1 MKSFTSSVAGLAIAA
16 ALIAAPALA
25 KDVSPGAAL
34 IAPSGDAGAGGA
46 SPDGSLK
53 ALTFGKWGVDLGARD
68 MSVKPGDDF
77 DKYANG
83 DWFARTEI
91 PADQASAGVGYDV
104 YNLTQRQLRQLVTSA
119 PATSQVGGLYQSF
132 MDEARVEALGT
143 KPLMADVAAVAAI
156 KDKKAMARFMGGT
169 QGTFGSTIVS
179 GGPYADTA
187 DPTVNV
193 LWLGQAGLGLPE
205 RDYYL
210 SDSFKPQRDAYRAYI
225 ARMMKMVGNADPEK
239 AADAIMAFETE
250 IAKVSW
256 AIADRRDIGKINNPM
271 SSEELA
277 AYAPGLDWSAWFVG
291 AGIAPQ
297 KRIIVNEKTAVRD
310 IAALYAKT
318 PLDTIKLWQQFHVA
332 DNAAPYLDKAFVDSR
347 FEYTKALSGVGE
359 LRPRWKRGLT
369 LVDGS
374 LGELVGETYSSQY
387 FPASAKAKM
396 EVLVAN
402 LKLAMGDRIR
412 ANSWMAPVT
421 KEAALAK
428 LAKMDVM
435 VGYPDKWRDYS
446 ALKIDPADLYGNVK
460 RSSAFEYAYA
470 LSDLNQPVD
479 RKKWAMNPQEVNAYN
494 GGLENKI
501 VFPAGIL
508 QAPYFSESVD
518 DAVNYGA
525 IGAVIGH
532 EITHGFDDQGRKIDA
547 EGAVRDWWTPEDAA
561 RFDAQAKAFGA
572 QYATYEAAP
581 DAFINPDLT
590 MGENIADLAGLEVAY
605 DAYHRSLNGKE
616 APVIDG
622 LTGDQRF
629 FLAFAQAWR
638 DKARE
643 DAIKQ
648 QVASDPHSPAR
659 WRIIGPVRNVD
670 AWYKAFGVEAGAKY
684 YLAPE
689 ARTKIW

>member
-1 MKSFTSSVAGLAIAA
+1 MTKFFAGVAGLAIAISLA
-16 ALIAAPALA
+16 TAPAMANEKGVNATLVA
-25 KDVSPGAAL
+25 DGDGDGS
-34 IAPSGDAGAGGA
+34 APANDE
-46 SPDGSLK
+46 GSLK

-68 MSVKPGDDF
+68 TSVRPGDDF

-83 DWFARTEI
+83 GWFARTEI
-91 PADQASAGVGYDV
+91 PADQASAGVDYDV

-132 MDEARVEALGT
+132 LDEKRVDALGAA
-143 KPLMADVAAVAAI
+143 PVMADVKAVAAI
-156 KDKKAMARFMGGT
+156 ADKSAMARFMGTT
-169 QGTFGSTIVS
+169 QGTFGATIVS
-179 GGPYADTA
+179 GGPYADTN

-205 RDYYL
+205 KDYYL
-210 SDSFKPQRDAYRAYI
+210 NDSFKPQRDAYRSYV
-225 ARMMKMVGNADPEK
+225 ARTMKMIGNTAPEK
-239 AADAIMAFETE
+239 AADEIMAFETE

-271 SSEELA
+271 SSDELA
-277 AYAPGLDWSAWFVG
+277 AYAPGLDWKAWFEG
-291 AGIAPQ
+291 AGIASQ
-297 KRIIVNEKTAVRD
+297 KRIIVNENTAIRD
-310 IAALYAKT
+310 IVALYAKT
-318 PLDTIKLWQQFHVA
+318 PLDTIKLWQQFHIA
-332 DNAAPYLDKAFVDSR
+332 DNAAPYLSKPFVDSR
-347 FEYTKALSGVGE
+347 FEYTKVLSGVGE

-374 LGELVGETYSSQY
+374 LGELVGETYSKEY

-396 EVLVAN
+396 ETLVAN

-412 ANSWMAPVT
+412 NNSWMAPET
-421 KEAALAK
+421 KAAALDK
-428 LAKMDVM
+428 LSKMDVM

-446 ALKIDPADLYGNVK
+446 GLKIDPSDLYGNVK
-460 RSSAFEYAYA
+460 RSAAFEYAYS
-470 LSDLNQPVD
+470 LSDLNKPVD
-479 RKKWAMNPQEVNAYN
+479 RKKWSMNPQEVNAYN

-547 EGAVRDWWTPEDAA
+547 NGAVRDWWTPADAA
-561 RFDAQAKAFGA
+561 RFEEQAKGFGA

-581 DAFINPDLT
+581 GAFINPDLT

-643 DAIKQ
+643 DSTKQ

-670 AWYKAFGVEAGAKY
+670 AWYKAFNVTPDSKY
-684 YLAPE
+684 YIKPE
-689 ARTKIW
+689 ARTRIW

>member
-1 MKSFTSSVAGLAIAA
+1 MKKLFTGAAGLAIAA
-16 ALIAAPALA
+16 TLVAVPVLANDMGPFASLKAEAGEASA
-25 KDVSPGAAL
+25 KDEA
-34 IAPSGDAGAGGA
+34 
-46 SPDGSLK
+46 SLK
-53 ALTFGKWGVDLGARD
+53 ALTFGSWGVDLGARD
-68 MSVKPGDDF
+68 TSVKPGDDF
-77 DKYANG
+77 DRFANG
-83 DWFARTEI
+83 GWFAKTEI
-91 PADQASAGVGYDV
+91 PADQASAGVDYDV
-104 YNLTQRQLRQLVTSA
+104 YNLTQRQLRQVVTGA
-119 PATSQVGGLYQSF
+119 PGTSQVGGLYQSF
-132 MDEARVEALGT
+132 TDEARVEALGA
-143 KPLMADVAAVAAI
+143 KPLMADLAHVAAI
-156 KDKKAMARFMGGT
+156 KDKAEMARFMGAS
-169 QGTFGSTIVS
+169 QGAFGMTIVG
-179 GGPYADTA
+179 GGPYADTN
-187 DPTVNV
+187 DPTINV
-193 LWLGQAGLGLPE
+193 LWLGQGGLGLPE
-205 RDYYL
+205 REYYL
-210 SDSFKPQRDAYRAYI
+210 DDQFKPQRDAYRAYI
-225 ARMMKMVGNADPEK
+225 VRTLGMTGTKNPEA
-239 AADAIMAFETE
+239 AADAILAYETE

-256 AIADRRDIGKINNPM
+256 KIADRRDIGKINNPM
-271 SSEELA
+271 SSAELA
-277 AYAPGLDWSAWFVG
+277 AYAPGLDWDAWFAG

-297 KRIIVNEKTAVRD
+297 KRIIVNETTAIRD

-318 PLDTIKLWQQFHVA
+318 PLDTLKLWQQFHVA
-332 DNAAPYLDKAFVDSR
+332 NQAAPYLSKAFVDSR
-347 FEYTKALSGVGE
+347 FDYTKVLSGVSE

-374 LGELVGETYSSQY
+374 LGELVGETYSHEY

-396 EVLVAN
+396 ETLVAN

-412 ANSWMAPVT
+412 ANGWMAPAT
-421 KEAALAK
+421 KQAALTK
-428 LAKMDVM
+428 LERMDVM

-446 ALKIDPADLYGNVK
+446 GLKIDPADLYGNVK
-460 RSSAFEYAYA
+460 RSGQFEYAYG
-470 LSDLNQPVD
+470 LSDLNKPVD
-479 RKKWAMNPQEVNAYN
+479 RKKWSMNPQEVNAYN

-532 EITHGFDDQGRKIDA
+532 EIVHGFDDQGRKIDA
-547 EGAVRDWWTPEDAA
+547 NGAVRDWWTPEDAA
-561 RFDAQAKAFGA
+561 RFDAAAKAFGA

-581 DAFINPDLT
+581 GAFINPDLT

-605 DAYHRSLNGKE
+605 DAYHRSLGGKE

-643 DAIKQ
+643 DSIKQ

-670 AWYKAFGVEAGAKY
+670 AWYTAFGVDAGAKY
-684 YLAPE
+684 YLKPAD
-689 ARTKIW
+689 RTKIW

>member
-1 MKSFTSSVAGLAIAA
+1 MKTGFFGTASLAVAA
-16 ALIAAPALA
+16 ALATPAPAQEA
-25 KDVSPGAAL
+25 GAADL
-34 IAPSGDAGAGGA
+34 LTASAGE
-46 SPDGSLK
+46 GSLK
-53 ALTFGKWGVDLGARD
+53 ALSFGKWGVDLDARD
-68 MSVKPGDDF
+68 PSVKPGDDF
-77 DKYANG
+77 DRHANG
-83 DWFARTEI
+83 GWFARTEI
-91 PADQASAGVGYDV
+91 PSDQASAGVDYDV
-104 YNLTQRQLRQLVTSA
+104 YNLTQRQLRQLVTGA

-132 MDEARVEALGT
+132 LDEKRVDALGA
-143 KPLMADVAAVAAI
+143 KPVMSDIAAVAAI
-156 KDKKAMARFMGGT
+156 KDKSEMARFMGAA
-169 QGTFGSTIVS
+169 QASFGSTIVS

-193 LWLGQAGLGLPE
+193 LWLGQAGIGLPE

-210 SDSFKPQRDAYRAYI
+210 NDSFKAQRDAYRAYI
-225 ARMMKMVGNADPEK
+225 ARTMKMVGNADPEK

-271 SSEELA
+271 SSDELV
-277 AYAPGLDWSAWFVG
+277 AYAPGLDWSAWFAG
-291 AGIAPQ
+291 AGIAAQ

-310 IAALYAKT
+310 IAAIYGKT
-318 PLDTIKLWQQFHVA
+318 PLDTVKLWQQFHVA
-332 DNAAPYLDKAFVDSR
+332 DNAAPYLSKAFVDSR

-374 LGELVGETYSSQY
+374 LGELVGETYSKRY

-396 EVLVAN
+396 ETLVAN

-412 ANSWMAPVT
+412 KNSWMAPAT

-446 ALKIDPADLYGNVK
+446 GLKIDPADLYGNVK
-460 RSSAFEYAYA
+460 RSAAFEYAYA
-470 LSDLNQPVD
+470 LSDLNRPVD

-547 EGAVRDWWTPEDAA
+547 EGAVHDWWTAEDAA
-561 RFDAQAKAFGA
+561 RFEAQAKAFGA

-581 DAFINPDLT
+581 GAFINPELT

-605 DAYHRSLNGKE
+605 DAYHRSLGGKP

-638 DKARE
+638 NKARE

-670 AWYKAFGVEAGAKY
+670 AWYKAFNVAAGDRY
-684 YLAPE
+684 YLKPE
-689 ARTKIW
+689 ARTRIW

>member
-1 MKSFTSSVAGLAIAA
+1 MKSLFAGSAGLAIAA
-16 ALIAAPALA
+16 ALMASPAMARDAAPAAELA
-25 KDVSPGAAL
+25 AAVD
-34 IAPSGDAGAGGA
+34 DAGGK
-46 SPDGSLK
+46 DEGSLK
-53 ALTFGKWGVDLGARD
+53 ALTFGSWGVDLGARD
-68 MSVKPGDDF
+68 TSVKPGDDF

-83 DWFARTEI
+83 AWFARTEI
-91 PADQASAGVGYDV
+91 PADQASAGVDYDV
-104 YNLTQRQLRQLVTSA
+104 YNLTQRQLRQLVTGA

-132 MDEARVEALGT
+132 LDEARVDALGA
-143 KPLMADVAAVAAI
+143 KPVVADVNAVAAI
-156 KDKKAMARFMGGT
+156 KDKSAMARFMGTT
-169 QGTFGSTIVS
+169 QGTFGATIVG
-179 GGPYADTA
+179 GGPYADTN
-187 DPTVNV
+187 DPTTNV
-193 LWLGQAGLGLPE
+193 LWLGQGGLGLPE

-210 SDSFKPQRDAYRAYI
+210 NDSFKTQRDAYRNYI
-225 ARMMKMVGNADPEK
+225 ARTLKLVGNAAPEK

-271 SSEELA
+271 SSDELA
-277 AYAPGLDWSAWFVG
+277 AYAPGLDWKAWFEG

-297 KRIIVNEKTAVRD
+297 KRIIVNENTAIRD

-332 DNAAPYLDKAFVDSR
+332 DNAAPYLSKAFVDSR
-347 FEYTKALSGVGE
+347 FEYTKVLSGVGE

-374 LGELVGETYSSQY
+374 LGELVGETYAKQY

-396 EVLVAN
+396 ETLVAN

-412 ANSWMAPVT
+412 TNSWMAAET
-421 KEAALAK
+421 KAAAQAK
-428 LAKMDVM
+428 LEKMDVM

-446 ALKIDPADLYGNVK
+446 GLKIDPADLYGNVK
-460 RSSAFEYAYA
+460 RSAAFEYAYS
-470 LSDLNQPVD
+470 LSDLNKPVD
-479 RKKWAMNPQEVNAYN
+479 RKKWSMNPQEVNAYN

-547 EGAVRDWWTPEDAA
+547 NGAVRDWWTAADGA
-561 RFDAQAKAFGA
+561 RFEAQAKGFGA

-581 DAFINPDLT
+581 GAFINPDLT

-638 DKARE
+638 DKARD
-643 DAIKQ
+643 DATKQ

-670 AWYKAFGVEAGAKY
+670 AWYKAFNVTPDSKY
-684 YLAPE
+684 YIKPE
-689 ARTKIW
+689 ARTRIW

>member
-1 MKSFTSSVAGLAIAA
+1 MKTLFAGAAGLAIAA
-16 ALIAAPALA
+16 VLAVAPAVAREAAPNATLVAQADGEVPA
-25 KDVSPGAAL
+25 KD
-34 IAPSGDAGAGGA
+34 
-46 SPDGSLK
+46 DGSLK
-53 ALTFGKWGVDLGARD
+53 ALTFGDWGVDLNARD
-68 MSVKPGDDF
+68 TSVKPGDDF

-83 DWFARTEI
+83 GWFARTEI
-91 PADQASAGVGYDV
+91 PSDQASAGVDYDV

-132 MDEARVEALGT
+132 LDEKRVDALGA
-143 KPLMADVAAVAAI
+143 KPVMADIAAVSAI
-156 KDKKAMARFMGGT
+156 KDKSAMARFMGTT
-169 QGTFGSTIVS
+169 QGGFGASIVS
-179 GGPYADTA
+179 GGPYADTN
-187 DPTVNV
+187 DPTTNV

-205 RDYYL
+205 KDYYL
-210 SDSFKPQRDAYRAYI
+210 NDSFKAQRDAYRAYI
-225 ARMMKMVGNADPEK
+225 SRTMKMIGNAAPEK

-271 SSEELA
+271 SSDELA
-277 AYAPGLDWSAWFVG
+277 AYAPGLDWKAWFAG

-297 KRIIVNEKTAVRD
+297 KRIIVNENTAVRD
-310 IAALYAKT
+310 IAALYAKA

-332 DNAAPYLDKAFVDSR
+332 DNAAPYLSKPFVDSR
-347 FEYTKALSGVGE
+347 FEYTKVLSGVGE

-374 LGELVGETYSSQY
+374 LGELVGETYSKQY
-387 FPASAKAKM
+387 FPASAKTKM
-396 EVLVAN
+396 ETLVAN

-412 ANSWMAPVT
+412 ANSWMAPET
-421 KEAALAK
+421 KAAALDK
-428 LAKMDVM
+428 LSKMDVM

-446 ALKIDPADLYGNVK
+446 GLKIDPADLYGNVK
-460 RSSAFEYAYA
+460 RSAAFEYAYS
-470 LSDLNQPVD
+470 LSDLNKPVD
-479 RKKWAMNPQEVNAYN
+479 RKKWSMNPQEVNAYN

-547 EGAVRDWWTPEDAA
+547 NGAVRDWWTAADAA
-561 RFDAQAKAFGA
+561 RFEAQAKAFGA

-581 DAFINPDLT
+581 GAFINPDLT
-590 MGENIADLAGLEVAY
+590 MGENIADLAGLEIAY

-643 DAIKQ
+643 DSIKQ

-670 AWYKAFGVEAGAKY
+670 AWYKAFNVTPDSKY
-684 YLAPE
+684 YIKPE
-689 ARTKIW
+689 DRTKIW

>member
-1 MKSFTSSVAGLAIAA
+1 MKKLLLLSAASLALVGSAPMVMADGPPRSSHLPAADEAGEAA
-16 ALIAAPALA
+16 S
-25 KDVSPGAAL
+25 KD
-34 IAPSGDAGAGGA
+34 DA
-46 SPDGSLK
+46 SLK
-53 ALTFGKWGVDLGARD
+53 ALTFGSWGVDLSARD
-68 MSVKPGDDF
+68 TSVKPGDDF
-77 DKYANG
+77 DRFANG
-83 DWFARTEI
+83 GWFAKTEI
-91 PADQASAGVGYDV
+91 PADQASAGVDYDV
-104 YNLTQRQLRQLVTSA
+104 YNLTQRQLRQVVTGA
-119 PATSQVGGLYQSF
+119 AGTSQVGGLYQSF
-132 MDEARVEALGT
+132 ADEARVEALGAT
-143 KPLMADVAAVAAI
+143 PLMADLTRVAAI
-156 KDKKAMARFMGGT
+156 KDKAEMARFMGAS
-169 QGTFGSTIVS
+169 QGAFGMTIVG
-179 GGPYADTA
+179 GGPYADTD

-193 LWLGQAGLGLPE
+193 LWLGQGGLGLPE
-205 RDYYL
+205 REYYL
-210 SDSFKPQRDAYRAYI
+210 DDQFKPQRDAYRAYI
-225 ARMMKMVGNADPEK
+225 VRTLGMTGTKNPEA
-239 AADAIMAFETE
+239 AADAILAYETE

-256 AIADRRDIGKINNPM
+256 KIADRRDIGKINNPM
-271 SSEELA
+271 SSAELA
-277 AYAPGLDWSAWFVG
+277 AYAPGLDWDAWFAG

-297 KRIIVNEKTAVRD
+297 KRIIVNETTAIRD

-318 PLDTIKLWQQFHVA
+318 PLDTLKLWQQFHVA
-332 DNAAPYLDKAFVDSR
+332 NQAAPYLSKAFVDSR
-347 FEYTKALSGVGE
+347 FDYTKVLSGVSE

-374 LGELVGETYSSQY
+374 LGELVGETYSHEY

-396 EVLVAN
+396 ETLVAN

-412 ANSWMAPVT
+412 ANSWMAPAT
-421 KEAALAK
+421 KQAALTK
-428 LAKMDVM
+428 LERMDVM

-446 ALKIDPADLYGNVK
+446 GLKIDPADLYGNVK
-460 RSSAFEYAYA
+460 RSGQFEYAYG
-470 LSDLNQPVD
+470 LSDLNKPVD
-479 RKKWAMNPQEVNAYN
+479 RKKWSMNPQEVNAYN

-532 EITHGFDDQGRKIDA
+532 EIVHGFDDQGRKIDA
-547 EGAVRDWWTPEDAA
+547 NGAVRDWWTPEDAA
-561 RFDAQAKAFGA
+561 RFDAAAKAFGA

-581 DAFINPDLT
+581 GAFINPDLT

-605 DAYHRSLNGKE
+605 DAYHRSLGGKE

-643 DAIKQ
+643 DSIKQ

-670 AWYKAFGVEAGAKY
+670 AWYTAFGVDAGAKY
-684 YLAPE
+684 YLKPAD
-689 ARTKIW
+689 RTKIW

>member
-1 MKSFTSSVAGLAIAA
+1 MKSFFVSTAGLAIATA
-16 ALIAAPALA
+16 LAVAPAMAHDADMSATLIAKA
-25 KDVSPGAAL
+25 DGESGAA
-34 IAPSGDAGAGGA
+34 AGD
-46 SPDGSLK
+46 PGSLK
-53 ALTFGKWGVDLGARD
+53 ALTFGKWGVDLDARD
-68 MSVKPGDDF
+68 PSVKPGDDF

-83 DWFARTEI
+83 GWFARTEI
-91 PADQASAGVGYDV
+91 PSDQASAGVDYDV
-104 YNLTQRQLRQLVTSA
+104 YNLTQRQLRAVVAGA

-132 MDEARVEALGT
+132 MDEPRVEALAA
-143 KPLMADVAAVAAI
+143 KPLMADIAAVAAI
-156 KDKKAMARFMGGT
+156 KDKSEMARFMGGT

-210 SDSFKPQRDAYRAYI
+210 NDSFKPQRDAYRAYI
-225 ARMMKMVGNADPEK
+225 ARTMKMAGNADSEK

-256 AIADRRDIGKINNPM
+256 AVADRRDISKINNPM
-271 SSEELA
+271 SSDELA
-277 AYAPGLDWSAWFVG
+277 AYAPGLDWGAWFAG
-291 AGIAPQ
+291 SGIAPQ

-332 DNAAPYLDKAFVDSR
+332 DNAAPYLSKAFVDSR

-374 LGELVGETYSSQY
+374 LGELVGETYSKQY

-412 ANSWMAPVT
+412 NNSWMAPAT
-421 KEAALAK
+421 KDAALAK

-460 RSSAFEYAYA
+460 RSAAFEYAYA
-470 LSDLNQPVD
+470 LSDLNKPVD
-479 RKKWAMNPQEVNAYN
+479 
-494 GGLENKI
+494 
-501 VFPAGIL
+501 
-508 QAPYFSESVD
+508 
-518 DAVNYGA
+518 
-525 IGAVIGH
+525 
-532 EITHGFDDQGRKIDA
+532 
-547 EGAVRDWWTPEDAA
+547 
-561 RFDAQAKAFGA
+561 
-572 QYATYEAAP
+572 
-581 DAFINPDLT
+581 
-590 MGENIADLAGLEVAY
+590 
-605 DAYHRSLNGKE
+605 
-616 APVIDG
+616 
-622 LTGDQRF
+622 
-629 FLAFAQAWR
+629 
-638 DKARE
+638 
-643 DAIKQ
+643 
-648 QVASDPHSPAR
+648 
-659 WRIIGPVRNVD
+659 
-670 AWYKAFGVEAGAKY
+670 
-684 YLAPE
+684 
-689 ARTKIW
+689 

>member
-1 MKSFTSSVAGLAIAA
+1 MKSFLTSAAGLAIAA
-16 ALIAAPALA
+16 ALAAAPAMASDNTMSATLVA
-25 KDVSPGAAL
+25 KADGE
-34 IAPSGDAGAGGA
+34 GDAAVKGDA
-46 SPDGSLK
+46 SLK
-53 ALTFGKWGVDLGARD
+53 ALTFGTWGVDLAARD
-68 MSVKPGDDF
+68 TNVKPGDDF
-77 DKYANG
+77 DRYANG
-83 DWFARTEI
+83 GWFARTEI
-91 PADQASAGVGYDV
+91 PADQASAGVDYDV
-104 YNLTQRQLRQLVTSA
+104 YNLTQRQLGQLVTGA

-132 MDEARVEALGT
+132 MDEKRVDALGA
-143 KPLMADVAAVAAI
+143 KPLMADVDAVAAI
-156 KDKKAMARFMGGT
+156 KDKSAMARFMGST
-169 QGTFGSTIVS
+169 QGTFGATIVS
-179 GGPYADTA
+179 GGPYADTN

-210 SDSFKPQRDAYRAYI
+210 NDSFKTQRDAYRAYI
-225 ARMMKMVGNADPEK
+225 VRTMKMVGNAAPEK

-271 SSEELA
+271 SSDELA
-277 AYAPGLDWSAWFVG
+277 AFAPGLDWKAWFEG
-291 AGIAPQ
+291 AGIGPQ
-297 KRIIVNEKTAVRD
+297 KRIIVNENTAVRD
-310 IAALYAKT
+310 IAALYART
-318 PLDTIKLWQQFHVA
+318 PLDTIKLWQQFHIA
-332 DNAAPYLDKAFVDSR
+332 DNAAPYLSKAFVDSR
-347 FEYTKALSGVGE
+347 FEYTKVLSGVGE

-374 LGELVGETYSSQY
+374 LGELVGETYARQY

-396 EVLVAN
+396 EALVAN

-412 ANSWMAPVT
+412 SNSWMAPET
-421 KEAALAK
+421 KAAALDK

-446 ALKIDPADLYGNVK
+446 GLKIDPTDLYGNVK
-460 RSSAFEYAYA
+460 RSAAFEYAYS
-470 LSDLNQPVD
+470 LSDLNKPVD
-479 RKKWAMNPQEVNAYN
+479 RKKWSMNPQEVNAYN

-532 EITHGFDDQGRKIDA
+532 EISHGFDDQGRKIDA
-547 EGAVRDWWTPEDAA
+547 NGAVRDWWTAADAA
-561 RFDAQAKAFGA
+561 RFEAQAKAFGA

-581 DAFINPDLT
+581 GAFINPDLT
-590 MGENIADLAGLEVAY
+590 MGENIADLAGLEIAY
-605 DAYHRSLNGKE
+605 DAYHRSLGGKE

-643 DAIKQ
+643 DSIKQ
-648 QVASDPHSPAR
+648 QVASDEHAPAR

-670 AWYKAFGVEAGAKY
+670 AWYKAFNVTPDNKY
-684 YLAPE
+684 YLKPE
-689 ARTKIW
+689 ARTRIW

>member
-1 MKSFTSSVAGLAIAA
+1 MKNFCSSVAGLAIAVALVATPATANDVDAREAFKA
-16 ALIAAPALA
+16 AAEAGGGDAPAE
-25 KDVSPGAAL
+25 GAL
-34 IAPSGDAGAGGA
+34 T
-46 SPDGSLK
+46 

-68 MSVKPGDDF
+68 TSVKPGDDF

-83 DWFARTEI
+83 GWFAQTEI
-91 PADQASAGVGYDV
+91 PADQASAGVDYDV

-119 PATSQVGGLYQSF
+119 PVTSQVGGLYQSF

-143 KPLMADVAAVAAI
+143 KPLLADIAAVAAI
-156 KDKKAMARFMGGT
+156 KDKSAMARFMGGT

-193 LWLGQAGLGLPE
+193 LWLGQAGIGLPE

-210 SDSFKPQRDAYRAYI
+210 NDSFKPQRDAYRAYI
-225 ARMMKMVGNADPEK
+225 ARTMKMAGNADPEK

-271 SSEELA
+271 SSDELA
-277 AYAPGLDWSAWFVG
+277 AYAPGLDWKAWFEG

-297 KRIIVNEKTAVRD
+297 KRIIVNEKTAIRD

-374 LGELVGETYSSQY
+374 LGELVGETYSAQY

-396 EVLVAN
+396 EALVAN

-412 ANSWMAPVT
+412 ANSWMAPAT
-421 KEAALAK
+421 KDAALAK

-446 ALKIDPADLYGNVK
+446 GLKIDPADLYGNVK
-460 RSSAFEYAYA
+460 RSSAFEYAYT
-470 LSDLNQPVD
+470 LSDLNKPVD
-479 RKKWAMNPQEVNAYN
+479 RKKWAMNPQTVNAYN

-547 EGAVRDWWTPEDAA
+547 EGAVRDWWTAEDAA

-581 DAFINPDLT
+581 GAFINPDLT

-605 DAYHRSLNGKE
+605 DAYHRSLGGKE

-670 AWYKAFGVEAGAKY
+670 AWYKAFGVDAGAKY
-684 YLAPE
+684 YLKPE
-689 ARTKIW
+689 ERTKIW

>member
-1 MKSFTSSVAGLAIAA
+1 MKKFLGGAAGLAMAA
-16 ALIAAPALA
+16 ALAAVPVLA
-25 KDVSPGAAL
+25 NDM
-34 IAPSGDAGAGGA
+34 APFASLKADGAGEA
-46 SPDGSLK
+46 SVKDEGSLK
-53 ALTFGKWGVDLGARD
+53 ALTFGSWGVDLGARD
-68 MSVKPGDDF
+68 TSVKPGDDF
-77 DKYANG
+77 DRFANG
-83 DWFARTEI
+83 SWFAKTEI
-91 PADQASAGVGYDV
+91 PADQASAGVDYDV
-104 YNLTQRQLRQLVTSA
+104 YNLTQRQLRQVVTGA

-132 MDEARVEALGT
+132 ADEARVEALGA
-143 KPLMADVAAVAAI
+143 KPLMADLAKVAAI
-156 KDKKAMARFMGGT
+156 KDKSEMARFMGAS
-169 QGTFGSTIVS
+169 QGAFGMTIVG
-179 GGPYADTA
+179 GGPYADTD
-187 DPTVNV
+187 DPTINV
-193 LWLGQAGLGLPE
+193 LWLGQGGLGLPE
-205 RDYYL
+205 REYYL
-210 SDSFKPQRDAYRAYI
+210 DDQFKPQRDAYRAYI
-225 ARMMKMVGNADPEK
+225 VRTLGLTGAKNPEA
-239 AADAIMAFETE
+239 AADAIMAYETE

-256 AIADRRDIGKINNPM
+256 KIADRRDIGKINNPM
-271 SSEELA
+271 SSAELA
-277 AYAPGLDWSAWFVG
+277 AYAPGLDWNAWFAG
-291 AGIAPQ
+291 AGIGPQ
-297 KRIIVNEKTAVRD
+297 KRMIVNETTAVRD
-310 IAALYAKT
+310 ISALYAKT
-318 PLDTIKLWQQFHVA
+318 SLDTLKLWQQFHVA
-332 DNAAPYLDKAFVDSR
+332 NQASPYLSKAFVDSR
-347 FEYTKALSGVGE
+347 FDYTKVLSGVSE

-374 LGELVGETYSSQY
+374 LGELVGETYSSEY

-396 EVLVAN
+396 EALVAN

-412 ANSWMAPVT
+412 ANGWMAPAT

-428 LAKMDVM
+428 LQKMDVM

-446 ALKIDPADLYGNVK
+446 GLKIDAADLYGNVQ
-460 RSSAFEYAYA
+460 RSGKFEYAYQ
-470 LSDLNQPVD
+470 LGELGQPVD
-479 RKKWAMNPQEVNAYN
+479 RKKWSMNPQEVNAYN

-532 EITHGFDDQGRKIDA
+532 EIIHGFDDQGRKIDA
-547 EGAVRDWWTPEDAA
+547 NGAVRDWWTPEDAA
-561 RFDAQAKAFGA
+561 KFDAAAKAFGA

-581 DAFINPDLT
+581 GAFINPDLT

-605 DAYHRSLNGKE
+605 DAYHRSLGGKP

-643 DAIKQ
+643 DSIKQ

-670 AWYKAFGVEAGAKY
+670 AWYSAFGVGADAKY
-684 YLAPE
+684 YLKPE
-689 ARTKIW
+689 ERTKIW

>member
-1 MKSFTSSVAGLAIAA
+1 MKSLFAGAAGLAIAA
-16 ALIAAPALA
+16 ALMASPAMARDAAPAAELT
-25 KDVSPGAAL
+25 AA
-34 IAPSGDAGAGGA
+34 ADDAGGK
-46 SPDGSLK
+46 DEGSLK
-53 ALTFGKWGVDLGARD
+53 ALTFGSWGVDLGARD
-68 MSVKPGDDF
+68 TSVKPGDDF

-83 DWFARTEI
+83 AWFARTEI
-91 PADQASAGVGYDV
+91 PADQASAGVDYDV
-104 YNLTQRQLRQLVTSA
+104 YNLTQRQLRQLVTGA

-132 MDEARVEALGT
+132 LDEARVDALGA
-143 KPLMADVAAVAAI
+143 KPVVADVNAVAAI
-156 KDKKAMARFMGGT
+156 KDKSAMARFMGTT
-169 QGTFGSTIVS
+169 QGTFGATIVG
-179 GGPYADTA
+179 GGPYADTN
-187 DPTVNV
+187 DPTTNV
-193 LWLGQAGLGLPE
+193 LWLGQGGLGLPE

-210 SDSFKPQRDAYRAYI
+210 NDSFKTQRDAYRNYI
-225 ARMMKMVGNADPEK
+225 ARTLKLVGNAAPDK

-271 SSEELA
+271 SSDELA
-277 AYAPGLDWSAWFVG
+277 AYAPGLDWKAWFEG

-297 KRIIVNEKTAVRD
+297 KRIIVNENTAIRD

-332 DNAAPYLDKAFVDSR
+332 DNAAPYLSKAFVDSR
-347 FEYTKALSGVGE
+347 FEYTKVLSGVGE

-374 LGELVGETYSSQY
+374 LGELVGETYAKQY

-396 EVLVAN
+396 ETLVAN

-412 ANSWMAPVT
+412 TNSWMAAET
-421 KEAALAK
+421 KAAAQAK
-428 LAKMDVM
+428 LEKMDVM

-446 ALKIDPADLYGNVK
+446 GLKIDPADLYGNVK
-460 RSSAFEYAYA
+460 RSAAFEYAYS
-470 LSDLNQPVD
+470 LSDLNKPVD
-479 RKKWAMNPQEVNAYN
+479 RKKWSMNPQEVNAYN

-547 EGAVRDWWTPEDAA
+547 NGAVRDWWTATDGA
-561 RFDAQAKAFGA
+561 RFEEQAKGFGA

-581 DAFINPDLT
+581 GAFINPDLT

-638 DKARE
+638 DKARD
-643 DAIKQ
+643 DATKQ

-670 AWYKAFGVEAGAKY
+670 AWYKAFNVTPDSKY
-684 YLAPE
+684 YIKPE
-689 ARTKIW
+689 ARTRIW

>member
-1 MKSFTSSVAGLAIAA
+1 MKAVFTGAASLAIAA
-16 ALIAAPALA
+16 ALASLPASA
-25 KDVSPGAAL
+25 KDMERAVTLTAGADEAGT
-34 IAPSGDAGAGGA
+34 AGDA
-46 SPDGSLK
+46 SLT
-53 ALTFGKWGVDLGARD
+53 ALTFGKWGVDLSARD
-68 MSVKPGDDF
+68 ETVKPGDDF

-83 DWFARTEI
+83 TWFARTEI
-91 PADQASAGVGYDV
+91 PADQASAGVDYDV
-104 YNLTQRQLRQLVTSA
+104 YNLTQRQLRKLVTEA

-132 MDEARVEALGT
+132 MDEKRVDALGS
-143 KPLMADVAAVAAI
+143 KPLMADIAAVAAI
-156 KDKKAMARFMGGT
+156 KDKSAMARFMGTT
-169 QGTFGSTIVS
+169 QGTFGATIVG
-179 GGPYADTA
+179 GGPYADTD
-187 DPTVNV
+187 DPTTNV
-193 LWLGQAGLGLPE
+193 LWLGQGGLGLPDRE
-205 RDYYL
+205 YYL
-210 SDSFKPQRDAYRAYI
+210 TDAFKPQRDAYRAYI
-225 ARMMKMVGNADPEK
+225 ARSMKMIGNADPEK
-239 AADAIMAFETE
+239 AADAILAFETE

-256 AIADRRDIGKINNPM
+256 AIADRRDVGKINNPM
-271 SSEELA
+271 SSAELA
-277 AYAPGLDWSAWFVG
+277 AYAPGLDWTAWFAG

-297 KRIIVNEKTAVRD
+297 QRIIVNENTAIRD

-332 DNAAPYLDKAFVDSR
+332 DNAATYLSKDWVDSR

-374 LGELVGETYSSQY
+374 LGELVGETYSQQY

-396 EVLVAN
+396 ETLVAN

-412 ANSWMAPVT
+412 SNSWMAPAT

-428 LAKMDVM
+428 LDKMDVM

-446 ALKIDPADLYGNVK
+446 GLRIDPADLYGNVK
-460 RSSAFEYAYA
+460 RSAAFEYAYG
-470 LSDLNQPVD
+470 LSDLGKPVD
-479 RKKWAMNPQEVNAYN
+479 RKKWSMNPQEVNAYN

-508 QAPYFSESVD
+508 QAPYFAENVD

-547 EGAVRDWWTPEDAA
+547 SGAVRDWWTPEDAA
-561 RFDAQAKAFGA
+561 RFEAQAKAFGA

-581 DAFINPDLT
+581 GAFVNPDLT

-670 AWYKAFGVEAGAKY
+670 AWYKAFNVGAGAKY
-684 YLAPE
+684 YLKPDD
-689 ARTKIW
+689 RTRIW

>member
-1 MKSFTSSVAGLAIAA
+1 MTKFFAGVAGLAIAVSLA
-16 ALIAAPALA
+16 TAPAMANEKGVNATLVA
-25 KDVSPGAAL
+25 DGDGNGS
-34 IAPSGDAGAGGA
+34 APANDE
-46 SPDGSLK
+46 GSLK

-68 MSVKPGDDF
+68 TSVRPGDDF

-83 DWFARTEI
+83 GWFARTEI
-91 PADQASAGVGYDV
+91 PADQASAGVDYDV

-132 MDEARVEALGT
+132 LDEKRVDALGAA
-143 KPLMADVAAVAAI
+143 PVMADVKAVAAI
-156 KDKKAMARFMGGT
+156 ADKSAMARFMGTT
-169 QGTFGSTIVS
+169 QGTFGATIVS
-179 GGPYADTA
+179 GGPYADTN

-205 RDYYL
+205 KDYYL
-210 SDSFKPQRDAYRAYI
+210 NDSFKPQRDAYRSYV
-225 ARMMKMVGNADPEK
+225 ARTMKMIGNTAPEK
-239 AADAIMAFETE
+239 AADEIMAFETE

-271 SSEELA
+271 SSDELA
-277 AYAPGLDWSAWFVG
+277 AYAPGLDWKAWFEG

-297 KRIIVNEKTAVRD
+297 KRIIVNENTAIRD
-310 IAALYAKT
+310 IVALYAKT
-318 PLDTIKLWQQFHVA
+318 PLDTIKLWQQFHIA
-332 DNAAPYLDKAFVDSR
+332 DNAAPYLSKPFVDSR
-347 FEYTKALSGVGE
+347 FEYTKVLSGVGE

-374 LGELVGETYSSQY
+374 LGELVGETYSKEY

-396 EVLVAN
+396 ETLVAN

-412 ANSWMAPVT
+412 NNSWMAPET
-421 KEAALAK
+421 KAAALDK
-428 LAKMDVM
+428 LSKMDVM

-446 ALKIDPADLYGNVK
+446 GLKIDPADLYGNVK
-460 RSSAFEYAYA
+460 RSAAFEYAYS
-470 LSDLNQPVD
+470 LSDLNKPVD
-479 RKKWAMNPQEVNAYN
+479 RKKWSMNPQEVNAYN

-547 EGAVRDWWTPEDAA
+547 NGAVRDWWTPADAA
-561 RFDAQAKAFGA
+561 RFEEQAKGFGA

-581 DAFINPDLT
+581 GAFINPDLT

-643 DAIKQ
+643 DSTKQ

-670 AWYKAFGVEAGAKY
+670 AWYKAFNVTPDSKY
-684 YLAPE
+684 YIKPE
-689 ARTKIW
+689 ARTRIW

>member
-1 MKSFTSSVAGLAIAA
+1 MKTYFVGAAGLAIAA
-16 ALIAAPALA
+16 ALVAVPVLA
-25 KDVSPGAAL
+25 KDE
-34 IAPSGDAGAGGA
+34 APTASIMAKAGDDAPAT
-46 SPDGSLK
+46 DGTSLK
-53 ALTFGKWGVDLGARD
+53 ALIFGAWGVDLGARD
-68 MSVKPGDDF
+68 TSVKPGDDF
-77 DKYANG
+77 DRFANG
-83 DWFARTEI
+83 GWFAKTEI
-91 PADQASAGVGYDV
+91 PADQASAGVDYDV
-104 YNLTQRQLRQLVTSA
+104 YNLTQRQLRQVVTGA
-119 PATSQVGGLYQSF
+119 PGTSQVGGLYQSF
-132 MDEARVEALGT
+132 TDEARVEALGA
-143 KPLMADVAAVAAI
+143 KPLMADLAHVAAI
-156 KDKKAMARFMGGT
+156 KDKAEMARFMGAS
-169 QGTFGSTIVS
+169 QGAFGMTIVG
-179 GGPYADTA
+179 GGPYADTN
-187 DPTVNV
+187 DPTINV
-193 LWLGQAGLGLPE
+193 LWLGQGGLGLPE
-205 RDYYL
+205 REYYL
-210 SDSFKPQRDAYRAYI
+210 DDQFKPQRDAYRAYI
-225 ARMMKMVGNADPEK
+225 VRTLGMTGTKNPEA
-239 AADAIMAFETE
+239 AADAILAYETE

-256 AIADRRDIGKINNPM
+256 KIADRRDIGKINNPM
-271 SSEELA
+271 SSAELA
-277 AYAPGLDWSAWFVG
+277 AYAPGLDWDAWFAG

-297 KRIIVNEKTAVRD
+297 KRIIVNETTAIRD

-318 PLDTIKLWQQFHVA
+318 PLDTLKLWQQFHVA
-332 DNAAPYLDKAFVDSR
+332 NQAAPYLSKAFVDSR
-347 FEYTKALSGVGE
+347 FDYTKVLSGVSE

-374 LGELVGETYSSQY
+374 LGELVGETYSHEY

-396 EVLVAN
+396 ETLVAN

-412 ANSWMAPVT
+412 ANGWMAPAT
-421 KEAALAK
+421 KQAALTK
-428 LAKMDVM
+428 LERMDVM

-446 ALKIDPADLYGNVK
+446 GLKIDPADLYGNVK
-460 RSSAFEYAYA
+460 RSGQFEYAYG
-470 LSDLNQPVD
+470 LSDLNKPVD
-479 RKKWAMNPQEVNAYN
+479 RKKWSMNPQEVNAYN

-532 EITHGFDDQGRKIDA
+532 EIVHGFDDQGRKIDA
-547 EGAVRDWWTPEDAA
+547 NGAVRDWWTPEDAA
-561 RFDAQAKAFGA
+561 RFDAAAKAFGA

-581 DAFINPDLT
+581 GAFINPDLT

-605 DAYHRSLNGKE
+605 DAYHRSLGGKE

-643 DAIKQ
+643 DSIKQ

-670 AWYKAFGVEAGAKY
+670 AWYTAFGVDAGAKY
-684 YLAPE
+684 YLKPAD
-689 ARTKIW
+689 RTKIW

>member
-1 MKSFTSSVAGLAIAA
+1 MKSYFTSAAGLAIAA
-16 ALIAAPALA
+16 ALAATSATASENRVSVTLVA
-25 KDVSPGAAL
+25 KADGE
-34 IAPSGDAGAGGA
+34 GDAAVKGDA
-46 SPDGSLK
+46 SLK
-53 ALTFGKWGVDLGARD
+53 ALTFGTWGVDLAARD
-68 MSVKPGDDF
+68 TNVKPGDDF

-83 DWFARTEI
+83 GWFARTEI
-91 PADQASAGVGYDV
+91 PADQASAGVDYDV
-104 YNLTQRQLRQLVTSA
+104 YNLTQRQLGQLVTGA

-132 MDEARVEALGT
+132 MDEKRVDALGAA
-143 KPLMADVAAVAAI
+143 PLMADVDAVAAI
-156 KDKKAMARFMGGT
+156 QDKGAMARFMGST
-169 QGTFGSTIVS
+169 QGTFGATIVS
-179 GGPYADTA
+179 GGPYADTN

-210 SDSFKPQRDAYRAYI
+210 NDSFKTQRDAYRAYI
-225 ARMMKMVGNADPEK
+225 VRTMKMIGNAAPEK
-239 AADAIMAFETE
+239 AADAIMVFETD

-256 AIADRRDIGKINNPM
+256 PIADRRDIGKINNPM
-271 SSEELA
+271 SSDELA
-277 AYAPGLDWSAWFVG
+277 VYAPGLDWKAWFEG
-291 AGIAPQ
+291 AGIGPQ
-297 KRIIVNEKTAVRD
+297 KRIIVNENTAVRD

-318 PLDTIKLWQQFHVA
+318 PLDTIKLWQQFHIA
-332 DNAAPYLDKAFVDSR
+332 DNAAPYLSKAFVDSR
-347 FEYTKALSGVGE
+347 FEYTKVLSGVGE

-374 LGELVGETYSSQY
+374 LGELVGESYSKQY

-396 EVLVAN
+396 ESLVAN

-412 ANSWMAPVT
+412 NNSWMAPET
-421 KEAALAK
+421 KAAALEK

-446 ALKIDPADLYGNVK
+446 GLKIDPTDLYGNVK
-460 RSSAFEYAYA
+460 RSAAFEYAYS
-470 LSDLNQPVD
+470 LSDLNKPVD
-479 RKKWAMNPQEVNAYN
+479 RKKWSMNPQEVNAYN

-532 EITHGFDDQGRKIDA
+532 EISHGFDDQGRKIDA
-547 EGAVRDWWTPEDAA
+547 NGAVRDWWTAADAA
-561 RFDAQAKAFGA
+561 RFEAQAKGFGA
-572 QYATYEAAP
+572 QYAAYEAAP
-581 DAFINPDLT
+581 GAFINPDLT
-590 MGENIADLAGLEVAY
+590 MGENIADLAGLEIAY
-605 DAYHRSLNGKE
+605 DAYHRSLNGRE

-643 DAIKQ
+643 DSIKQ
-648 QVASDPHSPAR
+648 QVASDEHAPAR

-670 AWYKAFGVEAGAKY
+670 AWYKAFNVTPDNKY
-684 YLAPE
+684 YLKPE
-689 ARTKIW
+689 ARTRIW

>member
-1 MKSFTSSVAGLAIAA
+1 MKKFLTGAAGLAIAA
-16 ALIAAPALA
+16 TLVAVPVLANDMAPFASLKAEAGEASA
-25 KDVSPGAAL
+25 KD
-34 IAPSGDAGAGGA
+34 DA
-46 SPDGSLK
+46 SLK
-53 ALTFGKWGVDLGARD
+53 ALTFGAWGVDLGARD
-68 MSVKPGDDF
+68 TSVKPGDDF
-77 DKYANG
+77 DRFANG
-83 DWFARTEI
+83 GWFAKTEI
-91 PADQASAGVGYDV
+91 PADQASAGVDYDV
-104 YNLTQRQLRQLVTSA
+104 YNLTQRQLRQVVTGA
-119 PATSQVGGLYQSF
+119 PGTSQVGGLYQSF
-132 MDEARVEALGT
+132 TDEARVEALGA
-143 KPLMADVAAVAAI
+143 KPLMADLAHVAAI
-156 KDKKAMARFMGGT
+156 KDKAEMARFMGAS
-169 QGTFGSTIVS
+169 QGAFGMTIVG
-179 GGPYADTA
+179 GGPYADTD
-187 DPTVNV
+187 DPTINV
-193 LWLGQAGLGLPE
+193 LWLGQGGLGLPE
-205 RDYYL
+205 REYYL
-210 SDSFKPQRDAYRAYI
+210 DDQFKPQRDAYRAYI
-225 ARMMKMVGNADPEK
+225 VRTLGMTGTKNPEA
-239 AADAIMAFETE
+239 AADAILAYETE

-256 AIADRRDIGKINNPM
+256 KIADRRDIGKINNPM
-271 SSEELA
+271 SSAELA
-277 AYAPGLDWSAWFVG
+277 AYAPGLDWDAWFAG

-297 KRIIVNEKTAVRD
+297 KRIIVNETTAIRD

-318 PLDTIKLWQQFHVA
+318 PLDTLKLWQQFHVA
-332 DNAAPYLDKAFVDSR
+332 NQAAPYLSKAFVDSR
-347 FEYTKALSGVGE
+347 FDYTKVLSGVSE

-374 LGELVGETYSSQY
+374 LGELVGETYSHEY

-396 EVLVAN
+396 ETLVAN

-412 ANSWMAPVT
+412 ANSWMAPAT
-421 KEAALAK
+421 KQAALTK
-428 LAKMDVM
+428 LERMDVM

-446 ALKIDPADLYGNVK
+446 GLKIDPADLYGNVK
-460 RSSAFEYAYA
+460 RSGQFEYAYG
-470 LSDLNQPVD
+470 LSDLNKPVD
-479 RKKWAMNPQEVNAYN
+479 RKKWSMNPQEVNAYN

-532 EITHGFDDQGRKIDA
+532 EIVHGFDDQGRKIDA
-547 EGAVRDWWTPEDAA
+547 NGAVRDWWTPEDAA
-561 RFDAQAKAFGA
+561 RFDAAAKAFGA

-581 DAFINPDLT
+581 GAFINPDLT

-605 DAYHRSLNGKE
+605 DAYHRSLGGKE

-643 DAIKQ
+643 DSIKQ

-670 AWYKAFGVEAGAKY
+670 AWYTAFGVDAGAKY
-684 YLAPE
+684 YLKPAD
-689 ARTKIW
+689 RTKIW